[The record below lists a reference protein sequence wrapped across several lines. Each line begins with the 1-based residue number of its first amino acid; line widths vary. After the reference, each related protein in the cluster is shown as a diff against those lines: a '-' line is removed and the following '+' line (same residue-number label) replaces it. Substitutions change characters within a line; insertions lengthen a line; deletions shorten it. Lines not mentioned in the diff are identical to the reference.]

1 MDIDRV
7 STLKANLDSLKS
19 RLKNFTVC
27 DRNGQKIGEVRDLTL
42 DPEQNLSLIVA
53 QPDIHKGYRFLSLGS
68 KLIQKIEGQ
77 PRTVTVNLSQED
89 VSYLPEYRFPQLEKE
104 QPATLPL
111 TTSRPPQP
119 VAPLEAQ
126 AKELAIA
133 TASTPSLVESRVD
146 DLLKHRPTSK
156 VTTESIDQEELLPG
170 ETANLSTGTD
180 HSAIT
185 VTPPVSTESAVDTTA
200 SSEQSPSQPQ
210 DATGSVFT
218 DSKTLT
224 LLEERL
230 FVNHQRRK
238 IGEVI
243 IRKEIETQMVEVPI
257 RREKLIVERIGENPE
272 RLAEIDLSQGEI
284 SGVEIREDSGFSP
297 TQQPTV
303 RAEFTSPKT
312 ASQLLDAIAKLHHH
326 NCKSIRIELVLNDS
340 KLQDTYQEWVQLY
353 GGNST

>member
-1 MDIDRV
+1 MDTERV
-7 STLKANLDSLKS
+7 STLKANLESLRS

-27 DRNGQKIGEVRDLTL
+27 DRSGQKIGEVRDLTL
-42 DPEQNLSLIVA
+42 DPEQNLSLIVV

-68 KLIQKIEGQ
+68 KLIQKVEGQ

-89 VSYLPEYRFPQLEKE
+89 VSYLPEYRFPQSEEE
-104 QPATLPL
+104 QPAILPL
-111 TTSRPPQP
+111 ATSRPPQP

-133 TASTPSLVESRVD
+133 TAAKNSLVESRVN
-146 DLLKHRPTSK
+146 DLLKHDVTIK
-156 VTTESIDQEELLPG
+156 VTEESLDQAEDAPYTPSTAASADTETTTTTTPSI
-170 ETANLSTGTD
+170 TADAT
-180 HSAIT
+180 
-185 VTPPVSTESAVDTTA
+185 VDTTT
-200 SSEQSPSQPQ
+200 SEQSTPSTQ
-210 DATGSVFT
+210 DAASSVFT

-238 IGEVI
+238 VGEVI
-243 IRKEIETQMVEVPI
+243 IRKEIETQMVEVPV
-257 RREKLIVERIGENPE
+257 RREKLIVERIGDDPE
-272 RLAEIDLSQGEI
+272 RLAEIDLSQGDI
-284 SGVEIREDSGFSP
+284 SGVEIREDSGFSS

-303 RAEFTSPKT
+303 RAEFVSPKT